1 MNCCEIVIDT
11 VYLFYLWDFDEKLVI
26 LENTSLGD
34 RNFKEELMNDFLQK
48 ANSPFMYLI
57 GAAVVLFIIVQSFVF
72 LIRAY
77 RRGIKIGMDPSR
89 LRRAA
94 TSSAIFTVIPSI
106 GILLGVIAMSG
117 SLGVPLPWIR
127 LSVIGALH
135 YELMAADVAG
145 KAAGLT
151 SLSAASMTDSAFV
164 TIAFVMT
171 IGIIWGGLFC
181 IFGLKKYQNKL
192 TGVSQKDNKWGQ
204 IMFNAMFIGMV
215 CAYIASSFGDLA
227 KGSVTGIIVI
237 IVSALSM
244 ALFTWITKKTS
255 AKWLESFALSFSML
269 IGMASAILI
278 G

>member
-1 MNCCEIVIDT
+1 
-11 VYLFYLWDFDEKLVI
+11 
-26 LENTSLGD
+26 
-34 RNFKEELMNDFLQK
+34 MNDFLQK

-57 GAAVVLFIIVQSFVF
+57 GAIVVLFIIVQSIVF
-72 LIRAY
+72 LVRAY
-77 RRGIKIGMDPSR
+77 RRGIKIGMDR
-89 LRRAA
+89 AKLRRAA
-94 TSSAIFTVIPSI
+94 TSSAIFTVIPSV
-106 GILLGVIAMSG
+106 GILIGVIAMSG

-145 KAAGLT
+145 QAAGLT
-151 SLSAASMTDSAFV
+151 SLSASAMTDSAFV

-171 IGIIWGGLFC
+171 IGIIWGGIFC
-181 IFGLKKYQNKL
+181 IFGLKKYQKKL

-215 CAYIASSFGDLA
+215 CAFIASSFGDLA
-227 KGSVTGIIVI
+227 KGSITGIIVI

-244 ALFTWITKKTS
+244 ALFTWITKRTS

-269 IGMASAILI
+269 IGMASAILV

>member
-127 LSVIGALH
+127 LSVIVALH